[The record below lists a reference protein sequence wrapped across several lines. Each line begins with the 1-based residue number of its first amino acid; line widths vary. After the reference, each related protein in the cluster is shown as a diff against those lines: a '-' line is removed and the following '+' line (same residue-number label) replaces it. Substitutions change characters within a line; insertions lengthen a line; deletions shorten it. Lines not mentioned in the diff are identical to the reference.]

1 MRGTLSRQQ
10 RAGCASRG
18 PLNADVRWLVTNA
31 LVGALVICGAS
42 ALLEGLAAGR
52 GVKQRFAEL
61 QLPRYSPPL
70 AVWIGI
76 GVLYYVIYF
85 AISYRLLSAGVG
97 FSLRGGAFALLLVL
111 MGINIFWNVL
121 FFRRKDLHA
130 SYFGFWPYL
139 LVALALLLALRT
151 ADTLA
156 AWIFLPYVLYL
167 GYAIW
172 WGRRLWQLN
181 RSVPRAA

>member
-1 MRGTLSRQQ
+1 
-10 RAGCASRG
+10 
-18 PLNADVRWLVTNA
+18 VTTA
-31 LVGALVICGAS
+31 LVGALVICGGS

-70 AVWIGI
+70 AVWAGI
-76 GVLYYVIYF
+76 GVLYYVICF

-97 FSLRGGAFALLLVL
+97 FSFRGAAFALLLVL
-111 MGINIFWNVL
+111 MGINIAWNMV
-121 FFRRKDLHA
+121 FFCRKDLHS
-130 SYFGFWPYL
+130 SYVAFWPYL
-139 LVALALLLALRT
+139 LVALALMTALSS
-151 ADTLA
+151 ADTRA

-167 GYAIW
+167 GYATW

-181 RSVPRAA
+181 RSVPQAT